1 MAELLPVLDDIERA
15 REHGEL
21 EGAFKSV
28 GESLEGAL
36 AKMGLEKFGS
46 APEPFDPMVHEALTT
61 ESRDEVSEPT
71 VVNVYQ
77 PGYRYASR
85 VLRAARVAVAGTD

>member
-36 AKMGLEKFGS
+36 AKMGLESRPSSPAELAALLKRDTERW
-46 APEPFDPMVHEALTT
+46 APLIQQIGFTA
-61 ESRDEVSEPT
+61 ES
-71 VVNVYQ
+71 
-77 PGYRYASR
+77 
-85 VLRAARVAVAGTD
+85 